1 MQARTVRQWMGWL
14 LGSYA
19 LASAMVHSV
28 HAAGPD
34 AAAIIEHRQESLAY
48 AIGLQAYFYGYPV
61 VDYLRVMRDQ
71 TTPGRDAKNVYAPLN
86 QIVFQEGLATPGG
99 LYAGR
104 GPNSSTLY
112 FTAWLD
118 VSTKPLHVDVP
129 ATDGRYY
136 VLTWADLYSEV
147 QHTGRRT
154 TGTAAQRL
162 LVAGPDWQGS
172 VPEGVHL
179 VRLATHQGYLLGRI
193 LVESEED
200 LATASGLMQRIGV
213 SGGSEKVDVTR
224 FPDAADLT
232 SLEFFEHLNTF
243 LRSNPRLPE
252 EAQLMAQMNQ
262 LGLGPATDFNAELLP
277 PGLRRGLERAV
288 ADGHRILADSARA
301 APLHIGWS
309 KLSNETY
316 GSYGFDY
323 LRRATVEYHGFLG
336 NQPDETVYLS
346 ALTDSAGAP
355 LHGSQRYELV
365 FTADALP
372 PAAAFWALNVYDA
385 QTVDL
390 IPNALGRYAITDRM
404 PDLKRREDGS
414 VVVRLQQNPPSD
426 PGVNWLPVNDGPLF
440 VTLRFFEPEA
450 AVLSGAYTPPPVEV
464 LP

>member
-1 MQARTVRQWMGWL
+1 MRVGTTAV
-14 LGSYA
+14 
-19 LASAMVHSV
+19 
-28 HAAGPD
+28 AAV
-34 AAAIIEHRQESLAY
+34 AAEEL
-48 AIGLQAYFYGYPV
+48 
-61 VDYLRVMRDQ
+61 YL
-71 TTPGRDAKNVYAPLN
+71 
-86 QIVFQEGLATPGG
+86 
-99 LYAGR
+99 
-104 GPNSSTLY
+104 S
-112 FTAWLD
+112 
-118 VSTKPLHVDVP
+118 VP
-129 ATDGRYY
+129 AG
-136 VLTWADLYSEV
+136 
-147 QHTGRRT
+147 
-154 TGTAAQRL
+154 
-162 LVAGPDWQGS
+162 
-172 VPEGVHL
+172 
-179 VRLATHQGYLLGRI
+179 
-193 LVESEED
+193 
-200 LATASGLMQRIGV
+200 
-213 SGGSEKVDVTR
+213 
-224 FPDAADLT
+224 
-232 SLEFFEHLNTF
+232 
-243 LRSNPRLPE
+243 
-252 EAQLMAQMNQ
+252 
-262 LGLGPATDFNAELLP
+262 
-277 PGLRRGLERAV
+277 AV
-288 ADGHRILADSARA
+288 MDRDSARA